1 MSTKIYLS
9 VPFERKE
16 DAKSLGAKW
25 DKDKKQWYTNAYNI
39 QLIEK
44 YPLSAPITELHGES
58 VISKEAI
65 YLLI

>member
-1 MSTKIYLS
+1 MNTKIYLS

-44 YPLSAPITELHGES
+44 YPLSAPITELHGEKRDFEGS
-58 VISKEAI
+58 V
-65 YLLI
+65 

>member
-25 DKDKKQWYTNAYNI
+25 DKDKKQWYTNTYNI

-44 YPLSAPITELHGES
+44 LTNEH
-58 VISKEAI
+58 
-65 YLLI
+65 

>member
-25 DKDKKQWYTNAYNI
+25 DKDKKLMNWYTRLGYRVTPYKTKNPFGVLMKR
-39 QLIEK
+39 Q
-44 YPLSAPITELHGES
+44 TEL
-58 VISKEAI
+58 
-65 YLLI
+65 